1 MSHCF
6 LKCVIIFLMF
16 IVIGCQADEP
26 LHENLVRPVRTM
38 MVPEHSQTLTRVFPG
53 KISPAHE
60 VNLSFRVS

>member
-1 MSHCF
+1 
-6 LKCVIIFLMF
+6 MF